1 MTQMVS
7 HFEELIT
14 KLRLTLPENSGLA
27 QAIDQHE
34 PREQIAM
41 KAIDDGY
48 IETLD
53 EFVQFAEVCAR
64 HSAT

>member
-7 HFEELIT
+7 RFEELIN
-14 KLRLTLPENSGLA
+14 KLRHTLPENSSLA

-34 PREQIAM
+34 PRDRIAM

-48 IETLD
+48 IETPD

-64 HSAT
+64 NCTT